1 MWTRQ
6 GSGPIITCLKD
17 GTLDTIRK
25 TLGPLQ
31 LRALGK
37 YGERISKFGVNF
49 AVCGAGG
56 EIVLLRC
63 GGEFESRSEQLAAFG
78 RRVLDQS
85 NGESRSGDS
94 DVPVWRFGDEN
105 VVLAAALR
113 GGISVACGAVMID
126 LGGGGAVCNTASPQ
140 VCPGGPNPQHKVGG
154 LPNPEHKVGGLPRC
168 LGDDSYWM
176 EILRL
181 LVENFQASTRADEQ
195 IEMVGTE
202 LAQTYE
208 ELVLLHKLST
218 NMRVTERDANFLQ
231 MACDSLTEI
240 IPVEGIAI
248 LLEKKAEDGH
258 QLTVA
263 AGWGLIDI
271 GEETAAILYGRLVEE
286 IGCGRE
292 ALLDSEVD
300 SPFKYDWP
308 ANIRNIMAV
317 PLCGVDKAESRVADK
332 TKDGTRMIGLMVA
345 TNRLG
350 KPDFDSIDV
359 KLFNSVA
366 NSCAVFIEN
375 GRLFGDLKE
384 LFIGSLKALT
394 SSIDAKDQYTRGHS
408 ERVAF
413 ISRWIAEKLAE
424 SESLEDEQIHR
435 IYLAGLLHDI
445 GKIGVDE
452 SVLRKKG
459 RLSDEEFDCI
469 KKHPSIGAGILR
481 EIKQMRDIVPG
492 VLCHHER
499 IDGRG
504 YPNGLAGEQ
513 VPLIGKIIGLAD
525 SFDAMTSKRT
535 YRDAMTVEQA
545 LGEIEKGLGTQFDE
559 KVGGLFLKSD
569 VYRLWEILQGGPGL
583 SGPYENEDFADYGA
597 TAVGTLIR

>member
-1 MWTRQ
+1 
-6 GSGPIITCLKD
+6 
-17 GTLDTIRK
+17 
-25 TLGPLQ
+25 LGPLQ
-31 LRALGK
+31 LRALAG
-37 YGERISKFGVNF
+37 YGERISRFGVNF
-49 AVCGAGG
+49 AVCDGDG
-56 EIVLLRC
+56 EVVLLSS
-63 GGEFESRSEQLAAFG
+63 GGAFESSVEQLAELSRQA
-78 RRVLDQS
+78 VYQ
-85 NGESRSGDS
+85 NNCESANCDRS
-94 DVPVWRFGDEN
+94 VPVWRFGEEN
-105 VVLAAALR
+105 VVLATALPSAHDRDISGEAAGVVL
-113 GGISVACGAVMID
+113 ID
-126 LGGGGAVCNTASPQ
+126 LGSEAGGAHSGEPANA
-140 VCPGGPNPQHKVGG
+140 
-154 LPNPEHKVGGLPRC
+154 EIA
-168 LGDDSYWM
+168 YWM
-176 EILRL
+176 EMLRL
-181 LVENFQASTRADEQ
+181 FVENFQASTKADEQ
-195 IEMVGTE
+195 IEKVGSE

-218 NMRVTERDANFLQ
+218 NMRVTEQDANFLQ

-248 LLEKKAEDGH
+248 LLEKLVENEQ

-271 GEETAAILYGRLVEE
+271 GEQTGAVLHSRLVEE
-286 IGCGRE
+286 ISSGAE

-300 SPFKYDWP
+300 SAFKYDWP
-308 ANIRNIMAV
+308 GNVRNIMAV
-317 PLCGVDKAESRVADK
+317 PLCGMDKAESHVGDK
-332 TKDGTRMIGLMVA
+332 TQDGTRMIGLMVA
-345 TNRLG
+345 INRVE
-350 KPDFDSIDV
+350 KQDFDSIDV

-413 ISRWIAEKLAE
+413 ISRWIGDRLSEKE
-424 SESLEDEQIHR
+424 PLEEEQLHK

-452 SVLRKKG
+452 SVLRKGG
-459 RLSDEEFDCI
+459 RLTDEEFDCI

-499 IDGRG
+499 IDGHG
-504 YPNGLAGEQ
+504 YPDGLVGDQ
-513 VPLIGKIIGLAD
+513 IPLIGKIVGLAD

-535 YRDAMTVEQA
+535 YRDAMTIDQA
-545 LGEIEKGLGTQFDE
+545 VAEIERGLGSQFDE
-559 KVGGLFLKSD
+559 HVGRIFLDSD
-569 VYRLWEILQGGPGL
+569 ICRLWEILQGGPGF
-583 SGPYENEDFADYGA
+583 SGTYEKDSFAEYG
-597 TAVGTLIR
+597 TCAVGTLIR